1 MVIVPLLVIV
11 PAVPAL
17 ARMPIAPLAPVMPIV
32 PALVTLLLLS
42 MVTAVPEVGLIDP
55 ALVMLMSAG
64 ALLSAVEVFTGVVCA
79 APIETVAAMAGE
91 TNSPSAI
98 GVRQVEANRRRMK
111 PLPAA
116 GAALPSPQ

>member
-17 ARMPIAPLAPVMPIV
+17 ARMPIAPFDPVMPIV

-42 MVTAVPEVGLIDP
+42 MLTAVPEVGLIDP
-55 ALVMLMSAG
+55 ALVMLMSA
-64 ALLSAVEVFTGVVCA
+64 ALPLLAVEVFTAVVCA
-79 APIETVAAMAGE
+79 APIVTVAAMVGD

-98 GVRQVEANRRRMK
+98 GVR
-111 PLPAA
+111 
-116 GAALPSPQ
+116 